1 MRLLLKGGRIIDPSQ
16 NMDAVMDLLI
26 ENGTISRIE
35 KTIPEDKGKK
45 TRVID
50 LTGMIITP
58 GLIDMHTHL
67 REPGHEYKETIQ
79 TGSEAAVAGG
89 FTGIACMANTNPVN
103 DNRSVTEFIKRQA
116 RMAGQ
121 AKVYPVAAVSKRE
134 EGTVL
139 TEFSDLKD
147 AGAVALSDDGN
158 PVMDS
163 SLMRNALEYAYSLEM
178 PVISHSEDLNLS
190 AGGLMNE
197 GFTSTELGLQGI
209 PNTAEYVMIARDI
222 AVADFS
228 NVSVHI
234 AHVSTAESVKA
245 IREAKEKGVKV
256 TAETAPHYFTLT
268 DEVLEEFSTNFKV
281 NPPLRTAKDVE
292 AIKEGL
298 KDGTI
303 DAIASDHAPHSSI
316 EKDVEF
322 EYASNGVIG
331 LETSLSASLTLVKEG
346 VLSLSQLI
354 VKMSINPARI
364 LKIPGGTLKVGS
376 EADVTV
382 IDPQK
387 RWTVKADSF
396 RSKCR
401 NTPFEGRVFR
411 GRAVLTIVGGDV
423 KYSILPVHK
432 PKV

>member
-16 NMDAVMDLLI
+16 NMDAGMDLLI

-35 KTIPEDKGKK
+35 KTIPKG
-45 TRVID
+45 TGEETQVID

-89 FTGIACMANTNPVN
+89 FTAIACMANTNPVN
-103 DNRSVTEFIKRQA
+103 DTRSVTEFIKRQA

-209 PNTAEYVMIARDI
+209 PNTAEYVMITRDI
-222 AVADFS
+222 ALADFS
-228 NVSVHI
+228 DVSVHI
-234 AHVSTAESVKA
+234 AHVSTAESVTA
-245 IREAKEKGVKV
+245 IREAKKRGVRV

-268 DEVLEEFSTNFKV
+268 EEVLKEFSTNFKV

-322 EYASNGVIG
+322 EYAANGVIG

-346 VLSLSQLI
+346 VLSLSRLI
-354 VKMSINPARI
+354 EKMSTNPSRI

-396 RSKCR
+396 RSKSR
-401 NTPFEGRVFR
+401 NTPFEGRIFR

-423 KYSILPVHK
+423 KYSILPVSK

>member
-1 MRLLLKGGRIIDPSQ
+1 MMRLLLKGGRIIDPSQ
-16 NMDAVMDLLI
+16 NIDGGMDLLV
-26 ENGTISRIE
+26 ENGSVSQIAT
-35 KTIPEDKGKK
+35 TIPEEKGPK
-45 TRVID
+45 TEVID
-50 LTGMIITP
+50 LTDMIITP

-67 REPGHEYKETIQ
+67 REPGHEYKETVQ

-89 FTGIACMANTNPVN
+89 FTAIACMANTKPVN

-116 RMAGQ
+116 QAAGMVR
-121 AKVYPVAAVSKRE
+121 VYPVAAVSKGE
-134 EGTVL
+134 EGKVL
-139 TEFSDLKD
+139 TEFADLKD
-147 AGAVALSDDGN
+147 AGAVALSDDGS
-158 PVMDS
+158 PVMDG
-163 SLMRNALEYAYSLEM
+163 SLMRNALEYASSLEI
-178 PVISHSEDLNLS
+178 PLISHCEDLNLS

-197 GFTSTELGLQGI
+197 GYISTELGLQGI
-209 PNTAEYVMIARDI
+209 PNTAEHIMISRDI
-222 AVADFS
+222 ALAEFS

-234 AHVSTAESVKA
+234 AHVSTAESVRI
-245 IREAKEKGVKV
+245 IRAAKERGVRV

-268 DEVLEEFSTNFKV
+268 DEALREFSTNFKMY
-281 NPPLRTAKDVE
+281 PPLRRNEDVE

-331 LETSLSASLTLVKEG
+331 LETSLAASLTLVKEG

-364 LKIPGGTLKVGS
+364 LKIPGGTLKAGS
-376 EADVTV
+376 EADITV
-382 IDPQK
+382 IDPQSK
-387 RWTVKADSF
+387 WTVKADQF
-396 RSKCR
+396 RSKSR
-401 NTPFEGRVFR
+401 NTPYEGRNFK

-423 KYSILPVHK
+423 KYSGLSFPA
-432 PKV
+432 

>member
-1 MRLLLKGGRIIDPSQ
+1 MMRLLLKGGRIIDPSQ
-16 NMDAVMDLLI
+16 NIDGGMDLLV
-26 ENGTISRIE
+26 ENGSVSQIAT
-35 KTIPEDKGKK
+35 TIPEEKGPK
-45 TRVID
+45 TEVID
-50 LTGMIITP
+50 LTDMIITP

-67 REPGHEYKETIQ
+67 REPGHEYKETVQ

-89 FTGIACMANTNPVN
+89 FTAIACMANTKPVN

-116 RMAGQ
+116 QAAGMVR
-121 AKVYPVAAVSKRE
+121 VYPVAAVSKGE
-134 EGTVL
+134 EGKVL
-139 TEFSDLKD
+139 TEFADLKD
-147 AGAVALSDDGN
+147 AGAVALSDDGS
-158 PVMDS
+158 PVMDG
-163 SLMRNALEYAYSLEM
+163 SLMRNALEYASSLEI
-178 PVISHSEDLNLS
+178 PLISHCEDLNLS

-197 GFTSTELGLQGI
+197 GYISTELGLQGI
-209 PNTAEYVMIARDI
+209 PNTAEHIMISRDI
-222 AVADFS
+222 ALAEFS

-234 AHVSTAESVKA
+234 AHVSTAESVRI
-245 IREAKEKGVKV
+245 IRAAKERGVRV

-268 DEVLEEFSTNFKV
+268 DEALREFSTNFKMY
-281 NPPLRTAKDVE
+281 PPLRRNEDVE

-331 LETSLSASLTLVKEG
+331 LETSLAASLTLIKEG

-364 LKIPGGTLKVGS
+364 LKIPGGTLKAGS
-376 EADVTV
+376 EADITV
-382 IDPQK
+382 IDPQSK
-387 RWTVKADSF
+387 WTVKADQF
-396 RSKCR
+396 RSKSR
-401 NTPFEGRVFR
+401 NTPYEGRNFK

-423 KYSILPVHK
+423 KYSGLSFPA
-432 PKV
+432 

>member
-16 NMDAVMDLLI
+16 NMDAGMDLLI

-35 KTIPEDKGKK
+35 KTIPKG
-45 TRVID
+45 TGEETQVID

-79 TGSEAAVAGG
+79 TGSEAAIAGG
-89 FTGIACMANTNPVN
+89 FTAIACMANTNPVN
-103 DNRSVTEFIKRQA
+103 DTRSVTEFIKRQA

-209 PNTAEYVMIARDI
+209 PNTAEYVMITRDI
-222 AVADFS
+222 ALADFS

-234 AHVSTAESVKA
+234 AHVSTAESVTA
-245 IREAKEKGVKV
+245 IREAKKRGVRV

-268 DEVLEEFSTNFKV
+268 EEVLKEFSTNFKV

-322 EYASNGVIG
+322 EYAANGVIG

-346 VLSLSQLI
+346 VLSLSRLI
-354 VKMSINPARI
+354 EKMSTNPSRI

-396 RSKCR
+396 RSKSR
-401 NTPFEGRVFR
+401 NTPFEGMIFR

-423 KYSILPVHK
+423 KYSILPVSK